1 MKRALLVG
9 MGVVLVLVTGCTDNG
24 SPQASRTSPAPS
36 SSPSPS
42 TKAPV
47 PPEPGP
53 AKPLGGAAVGRQDG
67 SLVDSFTEF
76 IEESDL
82 DTGVE
87 PELSE
92 VAVLQRLEP
101 TGTGDLVWMP
111 DADTY
116 CLTTIRSSLKSHGC
130 YGLAPKRPARGYVQV
145 GDPTPRG
152 AGSTYSKQDWLS
164 VSLVEN
170 AQGPFTF
177 TGDRP
182 KGTSSVRQATLRFA
196 SGRTVTFLAYSHTD
210 SRIPQNT
217 KICGPH
223 RKVCFD
229 PYDFDLGR
237 VS

>member
-9 MGVVLVLVTGCTDNG
+9 MGAVLVLVTGCTDSG
-24 SPQASRTSPAPS
+24 PPQASRTSPAPS

-53 AKPLGGAAVGRQDG
+53 AKPLGGAAIGKQDG
-67 SLVDSFTEF
+67 SLVESFTEF
-76 IEESDL
+76 IEESSL
-82 DTGVE
+82 DTRTE
-87 PELSE
+87 PALSE
-92 VAVLQRLEP
+92 VAVLQRLGP
-101 TGTGDLVWMP
+101 PGTGDLVWMP

-116 CLTTIRSSLKSHGC
+116 CLTTIRSNVKGHQC
-130 YGLAPKRPARGYVQV
+130 HGLAPKRPARGYVQV
-145 GDPTPRG
+145 GDPAPRS
-152 AGSTYSKQDWLS
+152 AGSTYAKQDWLL

-170 AQGPFTF
+170 AQGPFAF
-177 TGDRP
+177 SGDRP
-182 KGTSSVRQATLRFA
+182 KGASPVHQATLRFA
-196 SGRTVTFLAYSHTD
+196 SGRTVTFLAYSQSD
-210 SRIPQNT
+210 SRIPQNAEM
-217 KICGPH
+217 CGPD